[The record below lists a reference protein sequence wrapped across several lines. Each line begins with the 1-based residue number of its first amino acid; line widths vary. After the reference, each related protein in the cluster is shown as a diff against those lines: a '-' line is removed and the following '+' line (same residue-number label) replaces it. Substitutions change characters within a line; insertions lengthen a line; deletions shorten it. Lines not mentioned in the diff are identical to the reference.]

1 LGEDDYAVVD
11 ETQVYETQIGRIYK
25 ERVPAGVKWLWFL
38 QVVEA
43 PLPNKGIADTLD
55 EAKAA
60 LAKRY
65 EEVKRWEM
73 IGRNARSTEWR
84 RPLKGHV
91 LSPEQRP
98 AVSTSPNQLSTLLRR
113 FASARLPRSCLP
125 GSMSRR
131 FRNAHHNGFCPQ
143 QLAVAWD
150 RLLITEP
157 EGPSFISRTVA
168 HHRVDRR
175 CS

>member
-11 ETQVYETQIGRIYK
+11 ETQVVDERQIGRIYK

-65 EEVKRWEM
+65 GEVKRLM
-73 IGRNARSTEWR
+73 TGGN
-84 RPLKGHV
+84 V
-91 LSPEQRP
+91 
-98 AVSTSPNQLSTLLRR
+98 TS
-113 FASARLPRSCLP
+113 SARR
-125 GSMSRR
+125 
-131 FRNAHHNGFCPQ
+131 
-143 QLAVAWD
+143 
-150 RLLITEP
+150 
-157 EGPSFISRTVA
+157 
-168 HHRVDRR
+168 
-175 CS
+175 